1 MNNLFT
7 AGSVGSVQVMVAMLL
22 LHVVVALQAA
32 VVLHVA
38 APIHQRHRADRHGG
52 RARSCSAAAL
62 QKALAEQR
70 QLFALTYRT
79 MFLFYLAPFFE
90 FAYHLWLL
98 PFDFSFPVL

>member
-70 QLFALTYRT
+70 QVTA
-79 MFLFYLAPFFE
+79 
-90 FAYHLWLL
+90 
-98 PFDFSFPVL
+98 